1 MIKMAHTENHHNDS
15 PEINLN
21 FSFLGSMNLY
31 LVVAGAFGFPP
42 HIFPCVENIS
52 KASYTMRSN
61 EQRRFV
67 DVTGFSGLFNSS
79 YTNVNL
85 PLTVQQLR

>member
-1 MIKMAHTENHHNDS
+1 MAHTENHHNDS
-15 PEINLN
+15 PEMNLN

-31 LVVAGAFGFPP
+31 LVVAGASGFPL

-52 KASYTMRSN
+52 KASYTMQSN

-67 DVTGFSGLFNSS
+67 DVSGFSGLFNRL

-85 PLTVQQLR
+85 LLNVQQLL

>member
-1 MIKMAHTENHHNDS
+1 MHDQNSENHHNDS
-15 PEINLN
+15 PEMNLN
-21 FSFLGSMNLY
+21 FSFLGAMNLY
-31 LVVAGAFGFPP
+31 LVVAGAFGFPL

-67 DVTGFSGLFNSS
+67 DVTGFSGLFNRS